1 MSWSEVVTG
10 RLLTHDLDG
19 VLIIQRR
26 SRLSAGFDDI
36 AADWSMT
43 FVDRRRYHD
52 GALISTWSAH
62 ACASPQS

>member
-1 MSWSEVVTG
+1 MTW
-10 RLLTHDLDG
+10 DG

-26 SRLSAGFDDI
+26 SRLSAGFDDV

-43 FVDRRRYHD
+43 LVDRRRYHD
-52 GALISTWSAH
+52 GGLISTWSAH